1 MSERYT
7 RLFSLPENLGLENC
21 PVVISAG
28 ALLMDNVT
36 GNVLVQLK
44 LRNLSPQ
51 AVNAVKV
58 KIHAY
63 DTAKAELNGVD
74 TFSYLDLNVPLDGEF
89 GSQTPVPL
97 PDAATRS
104 FTVDI
109 LSVTFADGSGYF
121 TPHQTV
127 DASPETQAAKP
138 VSGEILE
145 KIAALNEERTAEV
158 KRAEEAKKARW
169 KHLFRLS
176 FVPLLLCVIAV
187 AINYCYSYPMSKSL
201 ISRIRLNYREDKS
214 VLFAFIIP
222 CICILASWGSKR
234 FPKAP
239 TFAFAVCLAY
249 IAVQVLS
256 TVYIFNFNMTYGRS
270 VVSLVS
276 FMRSIGISDRVV
288 QVMTQIAENIEGR
301 FLLTWCQHLLQII
314 LWTSGELSKGDRA
327 YIIRDIVEIIYSLL
341 YFAKNIFAA
350 VILYLQVKSVKR
362 GTL

>member
-28 ALLMDNVT
+28 ALLKDNIT
-36 GNVLVQLK
+36 GNVLAQLK

-51 AVNAVKV
+51 TVKAVKV

-63 DTAKAELNGVD
+63 DTARTELNGVD
-74 TFSYLDLNVPLDGEF
+74 SFSYLDLDVPLDGEF
-89 GSQTPVPL
+89 GSQTPIPL

-109 LSVTFADGSGYF
+109 LSVTLADGAVY
-121 TPHQTV
+121 
-127 DASPETQAAKP
+127 SPSDMQATKIVP
-138 VSGEILE
+138 ESILE
-145 KIAALNEERTAEV
+145 KITALDKERVAQTEKAE
-158 KRAEEAKKARW
+158 KAKKARW
-169 KHLFRLS
+169 KRLFRLS
-176 FVPLLLCVIAV
+176 FIPLLLCVIAV
-187 AINYCYSYPMSKSL
+187 AINYCYSYPMHFKSL

-270 VVSLVS
+270 AVSLVS

-301 FLLTWCQHLLQII
+301 FLLTWFQHLLQII
-314 LWTSGELSKGDRA
+314 LRTSGELSKGDRA
-327 YIIRDIVEIIYSLL
+327 YITRDIVKIICSLL

>member
-1 MSERYT
+1 MNGRYERI
-7 RLFSLPENLGLENC
+7 FFLPHILGLDDC

-28 ALLMDNVT
+28 ALLRDHAT
-36 GNVLVQLK
+36 RKVLVQLK
-44 LRNLSPQ
+44 LRNLSPL
-51 AVNAVKV
+51 AVKAVKV

-63 DTAKAELNGVD
+63 DTAKIELNGVD
-74 TFSYLDLNVPLDGEF
+74 AFPYLDLNIPLGGEF
-89 GSQTPVPL
+89 GSQTPIPL

-187 AINYCYSYPMSKSL
+187 AINYCCTYPMTKSL
-201 ISRIRLNYREDKS
+201 ISRIRLHYREDKS

-222 CICILASWGSKR
+222 CICILASWKSKR
-234 FPKAP
+234 SSKVPML
-239 TFAFAVCLAY
+239 AFAVCLVY
-249 IAVQVLS
+249 IAVQTLS
-256 TVYIFNFNMTYGRS
+256 AVYYAMYTRYGYLRVFTRYRS
-270 VVSLVS
+270 HLWIQ
-276 FMRSIGISDRVV
+276 M
-288 QVMTQIAENIEGR
+288 MQIVTWIAFRIEGHSISEWCR
-301 FLLTWCQHLLQII
+301 NLPYWLLDAPAKLAYDTIMHVLFLI
-314 LWTSGELSKGDRA
+314 
-327 YIIRDIVEIIYSLL
+327 L
-341 YFAKNIFAA
+341 YFVKNIFAA
-350 VILYLQVKSVKR
+350 VILYLQAKNAKSK
-362 GTL
+362 